1 MLSPQQHAVKPDGVS
16 RSRSAEERT
25 VNRYPAPC
33 ATCGARVPAN
43 GGTLERAGGR
53 WTVRHL
59 ECHASGRA
67 EVITVRTAGW
77 TGTRNRHG
85 RCEDAPCCGC
95 CSF

>member
-25 VNRYPAPC
+25 
-33 ATCGARVPAN
+33 AN

-67 EVITVRTAGW
+67 EVMTVRTAGW